1 MKLAYNIVIGTHD
14 KDPEDFFYCV
24 EYPEVKGKCKNYDF
38 DDIEYYLRQC
48 IDLHLLEDRFLK
60 IKLPMK
66 NPELYVQKHYKN
78 FHIKEFLKIELDA
91 KWLFHSSGIYNDAVI
106 RHTKSKTLYKVLDF
120 AVNANNS
127 GPEDIQ
133 VVYCL
138 ESNPDRVY
146 VRSLHEMLDYI
157 PEEHLKRFENIIF
170 EEDY

>member
-1 MKLAYNIVIGTHD
+1 MSLIQSGYFTH
-14 KDPEDFFYCV
+14 P
-24 EYPEVKGKCKNYDF
+24 
-38 DDIEYYLRQC
+38 
-48 IDLHLLEDRFLK
+48 
-60 IKLPMK
+60 
-66 NPELYVQKHYKN
+66 
-78 FHIKEFLKIELDA
+78 
-91 KWLFHSSGIYNDAVI
+91 GIYNDAVI
-106 RHTKSKTLYKVLDF
+106 RHTKSKILYKVLDF

-146 VRSLHEMLDYI
+146 VRSLREMLDYM